1 MEASEENKEMAREC
15 EELRKRNK
23 KMEDTQKTLS
33 CKLSIDILA
42 TTVKL
47 TPPESTQISGGL
59 KS

>member
-47 TPPESTQISGGL
+47 NPSQISGIHYQRV
-59 KS
+59 